1 MEKQICFTV
10 DETVRQLEETLTMIE
25 WIAARVPEAW
35 QHRAPEGA
43 VRGLK
48 GDERTVAFHLAH
60 LTLYET
66 KLAIPVLDDLSKG
79 GDGRGAVPSAHV
91 SWFRPDVEQLS
102 LAPVADILAQ
112 LRSARARHVE
122 IVRRFDDEAFNR
134 PATSLWGTGDGQ
146 KLESA
151 GWVAVKTVQHT
162 GEHANSLFRFTL
174 FAP

>member
-1 MEKQICFTV
+1 MVQQLFFSVE
-10 DETVRQLEETLTMIE
+10 ETVSQLEGTLTMIE
-25 WIAARVPEAW
+25 WIAARVPEPW
-35 QHRAPEGA
+35 HHRTPEGA

-48 GDERTVAFHLAH
+48 GDERTVAFHLSH

-91 SWFRPDVEQLS
+91 SWFRPDVDQLS
-102 LAPVADILAQ
+102 LAPVSDILAQ
-112 LRSARARHVE
+112 LRSARVQHVE
-122 IVRRFDDEAFNR
+122 IVRRFNDEAFNR

-162 GEHANSLFRFTL
+162 GEHANSLFRFAL